1 MFTPFAPELRADPYP
16 EYRRMR
22 EQAPVWRDE
31 LGNLFVSRYDDS
43 VAVLR
48 DHDRFSSDSRTQIR
62 DADHEVTDQSGLF
75 EFFGGKLML
84 FTDPPDHTRLR
95 RLAGHAFTPR
105 AVESWRPRVRTLV
118 DELLAGVEPGGAFDV
133 MDVLARPLPVV
144 VIAELLGVPVA
155 DRDRFARWS
164 EALGR
169 TIDPDVNL
177 STDDVTAAMAAAM
190 EFVGYFNELIEER
203 RGAPGDDLLSAL
215 IAAEEA
221 GDRLSHE
228 ELLANLILLL
238 IAGHET
244 TSNLLGNGTLALTRF
259 PDQRDKLRR
268 DPSLVRSAVDEFL
281 RYDPP
286 VQFTARNALVDVTI
300 AGEPLPRGKQVV
312 ILIGGANRDPSQFE
326 SPDELRLDRA
336 DNRHLAFSHGIHFC
350 IGAMLARM
358 EGQEAFPAL
367 LAKCPDLQG
376 AGEMSY
382 RPNATLRGLSTFVV
396 AG

>member
-16 EYRRMR
+16 EYQRMR
-22 EQAPVWRDE
+22 DEAPVWRDE
-31 LGNLFVSRYDDS
+31 FGNLFLVRYADCVD
-43 VAVLR
+43 VLR
-48 DHDRFSSDSRTQIR
+48 DHGRFSSDSRTQIR
-62 DADHEVTDQSGLF
+62 DEDVEVTDQSGLF

-105 AVESWRPRVRTLV
+105 AVESWRPRVRGLV
-118 DELLAGVEPGGAFDV
+118 DELLAGVGPGVTFDV
-133 MDVLARPLPVV
+133 MDTLARPLPVI
-144 VIAELLGVPVA
+144 VIAELLGVPVE

-177 STDDVTAAMAAAM
+177 STDDVNAAMAAAM
-190 EFVGYFNELIEER
+190 EFVGYFNDLIEQR
-203 RGAPGDDLLSAL
+203 RGAPGADLLSAL
-215 IAAEEA
+215 ILAEEE

-259 PDQRDKLRR
+259 PEQRDRLGA
-268 DPSLVRSAVDEFL
+268 DPALARTAVDEFL

-286 VQFTARNALVDVTI
+286 VQFTARNTLVDVEI
-300 AGEPLPRGKQVV
+300 DGEKLARGKQVIV
-312 ILIGGANRDPSQFE
+312 VIGGANRDPAQFE
-326 SPDELRLDRA
+326 APDDLRLDRS

-358 EGQEAFPAL
+358 EAQEAFPAL
-367 LAKCPDLQG
+367 LAKCPKLEA

-382 RPNATLRGLSTFVV
+382 RPNATLRGLARLDVC
-396 AG
+396 G

>member
-22 EQAPVWRDE
+22 EQAPVWPDGN
-31 LGNLFVSRYDDS
+31 GNLFISRYDDC
-43 VAVLR
+43 VGVLR
-48 DHDRFSSDSRTQIR
+48 DSERFSSDSRTQIR
-62 DADHEVTDQSGLF
+62 DDDVETTDQSGLF
-75 EFFGGKLML
+75 EFFGGKVML

-105 AVESWRPRVRTLV
+105 AVESWRPRVRGLV
-118 DELLAGVEPGGAFDV
+118 DELLLGVEPGVPFDV
-133 MDVLARPLPVV
+133 MDALARPLPVV
-144 VIAELLGVPVA
+144 VIAELLGVPVE
-155 DRDRFARWS
+155 DRDRFAQWS

-177 STDDVTAAMAAAM
+177 SAADVNAAMAAAM
-190 EFVGYFNELIEER
+190 EFVAYFNELIEQR
-203 RGAPGDDLLSAL
+203 RGSPDDDLLTAL
-215 IAAEEA
+215 IHAEEE

-228 ELLANLILLL
+228 ELIANLILLL

-259 PDQRDKLRR
+259 PDQRDRLRD

-286 VQFTARNALVDVTI
+286 VQFTARNALVDVAFEGAT
-300 AGEPLPRGKQVV
+300 LPKGKQVV
-312 ILIGGANRDPSQFE
+312 VLIGGANRDPAAFDA
-326 SPDELRLDRA
+326 PDELRLDRA

-367 LAKCPDLQG
+367 LAKCPKLEAAG
-376 AGEMSY
+376 ATTY
-382 RPNATLRGLSTFVV
+382 RPNATLRGLARFDVV
-396 AG
+396 G

>member
-16 EYRRMR
+16 EYKRMR
-22 EQAPVWRDE
+22 DEAPVWRDD
-31 LGNLFVSRYDDS
+31 LGNLFLSRYGDC

-48 DHDRFSSDSRTQIR
+48 DHERFSSDSRTQIR
-62 DADHEVTDQSGLF
+62 DEDVEVTDQSGLF

-105 AVESWRPRVRTLV
+105 AVESWRPRVRSLV
-118 DELLAGVEPGGAFDV
+118 DELLAGVEPDVTFDV
-133 MDVLARPLPVV
+133 METLARPLPVI

-155 DRDRFARWS
+155 DRDRFAQWS

-169 TIDPDVNL
+169 TIDPDMNL
-177 STDDVTAAMAAAM
+177 SADDVNAATTAAM
-190 EFVGYFNELIEER
+190 EFVGYFNDLIEQR
-203 RGAPGDDLLSAL
+203 RGTPGEDLLSAL
-215 IAAEEA
+215 IAAEEE
-221 GDRLSHE
+221 GDRLSHG

-244 TSNLLGNGTLALTRF
+244 TSNLLGNGALALTRF
-259 PDQRDKLRR
+259 PDQRDRLSGE
-268 DPSLVRSAVDEFL
+268 PALVRTAVDELL

-286 VQFTARNALVDVTI
+286 VQFTARNALVDVDV
-300 AGEPLPRGKQVV
+300 AGTRLARGKQVIV
-312 ILIGGANRDPSQFE
+312 IIGGANRDPAQFDA
-326 SPDELRLDRA
+326 PDDVRLDRS

-358 EGQEAFPAL
+358 EAQEAFPAL
-367 LAKCPDLQG
+367 LAKCPKLEA

-382 RPNATLRGLSTFVV
+382 RPNATLRGLARFDVR
-396 AG
+396 G